1 MNPVLRQRI
10 PPNIRTLL
18 TDIRPREQHHCSK
31 WTDAEP
37 GTITRGGIE
46 LPARG
51 SVSQGELLSPATDD
65 GKECASSDNA
75 CVETRRPLCGLCLSQ
90 LSCYTCPRCNVPY
103 CSLLCYRST
112 NHSVCSEEFY
122 KESVM
127 RELKDTNETES
138 QGKRRMQEILL
149 KLRHAP
155 DGAEGGTCGMKEMED
170 GWDDAEG
177 EGEETTQAL
186 ELLSRLAEIQSTGGG
201 SPEEIED
208 ILSRLKEIG
217 EPGEGEA
224 DGNSNEGSEDEEKL
238 DLVDRLSGLD
248 IQTVSEEAL
257 WERLTSQ
264 EKDQFLSLVKGGTVG
279 ALVPQW
285 KPWWEEH
292 EEGERGETLV
302 ELLEEDSS
310 DLEGGVSAV
319 EGGICGGEVEDTRG
333 QEKVLNEQK
342 RRSESQKVKWAD
354 ELSESGGQLVTEE
367 GDGTPNGKRNVVSSV
382 LRSKPTTGVPPV
394 NLEIPPLSS
403 LSSNPSPLVC
413 YGLVNVLFGYT
424 FALRLFN
431 GDLEPDVT
439 QEFCQTILAVSESLS
454 SGRVFNSVQEALE
467 GGQAAL
473 LAGGYF
479 DQEDPG
485 AGDRALEA
493 VAHIMSGRSSQDTFG
508 YCLAA
513 LSQLSSALSQA
524 RAALPKRGR
533 DGETR
538 RKYFL
543 AMKKCDFFQAWV
555 SENGQ
560 QLSRLAAELW
570 REQRKRESGRK
581 ALEGEKKRVEERW
594 KKGRGKG
601 VLIEEIC

>member
-1 MNPVLRQRI
+1 MNRVLRQRI
-10 PPNIRTLL
+10 PPTIRTLL
-18 TDIRPREQHHCSK
+18 TDIRPREQHHCSE

-37 GTITRGGIE
+37 ETITRGGIA

-51 SVSQGELLSPATDD
+51 SLNQDAFLSPATDD
-65 GKECASSDNA
+65 AKECASSDDA
-75 CVETRRPLCGLCLSQ
+75 SVETRKPVCGLCLSQ

-103 CSLLCYRST
+103 CSLVCYRST

-138 QGKRRMQEILL
+138 EGKRRMQEILL

-155 DGAEGGTCGMKEMED
+155 DGAEGGTCGMKETED

-177 EGEETTQAL
+177 EDEETTQAL
-186 ELLSRLAEIQSTGGG
+186 ELLSRLAEIQSTGDG

-208 ILSRLKEIG
+208 ILARLKEIG
-217 EPGEGEA
+217 EPGEGGA
-224 DGNSNEGSEDEEKL
+224 YGNRNEGSDDEEKL

-279 ALVPQW
+279 ALVPLW

-292 EEGERGETLV
+292 EEGQRGEALV

-310 DLEGGVSAV
+310 DLEGRSCA
-319 EGGICGGEVEDTRG
+319 GEVEDTQG
-333 QEKVLNEQK
+333 QEKGLNEPK

-367 GDGTPNGKRNVVSSV
+367 GDGTQKCKQNIVSSV
-382 LRSKPTTGVPPV
+382 LRSKPTTGLPPV

-431 GDLEPDVT
+431 GELEPDVS
-439 QEFCQTILAVSESLS
+439 QEFCQTILAASESLS
-454 SGRVFNSVQEALE
+454 SGRVFNSIHEALE
-467 GGQAAL
+467 GGQSTL

-485 AGDRALEA
+485 AGDRAVEA
-493 VAHIMSGRSSQDTFG
+493 VAHIMSGRSSQDTLG

-513 LSQLSSALSQA
+513 LSQLSSVLSQA
-524 RAALPKRGR
+524 RAALSKRGG

-543 AMKKCDFFQAWV
+543 AMKKCEFFQAWV

-560 QLSRLAAELW
+560 RLCRLAEELW
-570 REQRKRESGRK
+570 REQKKRESRRK
-581 ALEGEKKRVEERW
+581 ALEGEKKRVEESW